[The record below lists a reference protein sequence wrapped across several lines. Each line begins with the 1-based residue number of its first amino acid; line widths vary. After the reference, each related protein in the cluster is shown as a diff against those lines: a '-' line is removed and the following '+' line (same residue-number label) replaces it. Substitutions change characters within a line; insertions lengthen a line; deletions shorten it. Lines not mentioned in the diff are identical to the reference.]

1 MAVNHQNLSTNLQ
14 RILRQ
19 YHEDITED
27 AHLAAKTTAEGAI
40 DKIKASAE
48 FGGQG
53 LYLRSLKLRQ
63 EQGRR
68 VYNFKYIIYAAAPHY
83 RLTHLLENGHRIVS
97 KNGVEHG
104 RSRDFPHWI
113 YGHRFVQDKF
123 PEILRDLIERR

>member
-19 YHEDITED
+19 YHEDVTED
-27 AHLAAKTTAEGAI
+27 AHAAAKTTAEGAI
-40 DKIKASAE
+40 DKIKASAQ
-48 FGGQG
+48 FRGRGT
-53 LYLRSLKLRQ
+53 YLGSLKLRQ
-63 EQGRR
+63 EQGRT
-68 VYNFKYIIYAAAPHY
+68 VYKFKYIIYAAAPHY